1 MPIPLQGCGIS
12 RKAGTLTWL
21 MGLVETV
28 LQADDCDRSGQDVFS
43 GPVARMCRSALGS
56 TDDSGAY

>member
-1 MPIPLQGCGIS
+1 MAFRLQGCGIS

-21 MGLVETV
+21 KGLVKQCYRRTMWTA
-28 LQADDCDRSGQDVFS
+28 ADRMCSP
-43 GPVARMCRSALGS
+43 GPSLRMCRSALDI

>member
-12 RKAGTLTWL
+12 RKAGTLEWL
-21 MGLVETV
+21 RGLVEIV

-43 GPVARMCRSALGS
+43 RPVARMCRSALGS